1 MKQLRKKAG
10 HLLGCLGLLMGI
22 FMVVLF
28 LPSFCMAQEQIT
40 QHIYDH
46 AGYFSTEEAEELEEL
61 CLEYGEAADA
71 NIVLLIEDGVKNK
84 KWKEFLE
91 DFYDENEDALGD
103 AALLLLDINKEER
116 RIEMQGYGEMEY
128 YISDSR
134 IDDMIAKMLPDLKSG
149 DYYTALSSFPVMV
162 KDYYDSGYGEDA
174 RQHTEAD
181 NENYDPYY
189 YEKEEE
195 NPLLTSMLIAFP
207 ISLVVAGVGTFLMA
221 HRAGGA
227 DTTTFHSYMNES
239 RQNLIGRYDRY
250 THTTTSKRR
259 KPQENHNSGGGGGGG
274 GVSSGGNSH
283 SGGGSSF

>member
-1 MKQLRKKAG
+1 MRQLRKRKR
-10 HLLGCLGLLMGI
+10 HSLLGIFLLA
-22 FMVVLF
+22 VLF
-28 LPSFCMAQEQIT
+28 VPSFSMAEEQIT

-46 AGYFSTEEAEELEEL
+46 AGYFSEEEAEELEEL

-103 AALLLLDINKEER
+103 AALLLLDINEEER
-116 RIEMQGYGEMEY
+116 RIEIQGYGEMEY
-128 YISDSR
+128 YISDRR
-134 IDDMIAKMLPDLKSG
+134 IDGMIAQMMPDLKSG
-149 DYYTALSSFPVMV
+149 DYYAALSSFPVMV
-162 KDYYDSGYGEDA
+162 KDFYDSGYGEDA
-174 RQHTEAD
+174 RKHTEAD
-181 NENYDPYY
+181 NENYDKYY
-189 YEKEEE
+189 YEKEEK

-207 ISLVVAGVGTFLMA
+207 ISLVVAGIGTFLMA
-221 HRAGGA
+221 HRTGGV
-227 DTTTFHSYMNES
+227 DTTTFHSYMNEG

-259 KPQENHNSGGGGGGG
+259 KPQENHNSGGGGGG
-274 GVSSGGNSH
+274 VSSGGNSH